1 MFNLPSTLRELATEV
16 GGPAASSTSSERCS
30 DCGMPIFRLRGDRGA
45 IKAPVTG
52 VPVVALTL
60 VTWQTNFEGRGGGFA
75 MSDMAQFVSSL
86 NLSRFAGRL
95 RVERDPITRS
105 SLLRLLIEEANNLA
119 FNLGQLGSLQS
130 EVIEGRA
137 RIAIQIA
144 LIKTL
149 AANGQDARLVEGMLR
164 NLIEVQK
171 TIEQCRQ
178 AIVDAT
184 NRNHDTRTATSMNRA
199 TKMAMA

>member
-1 MFNLPSTLRELATEV
+1 
-16 GGPAASSTSSERCS
+16 
-30 DCGMPIFRLRGDRGA
+30 MPIFRLRGDRGA
-45 IKAPVTG
+45 IKAPITG

-60 VTWQTNFEGRGGGFA
+60 VTWQTNFEGRGRGFA